1 MTADTTTAT
10 VDTAAVDRVADRAE
24 RIRRAAIFVL
34 LAIQLAIFATTLP
47 NFLTAGNLQN
57 IALRAA
63 PLAIVAAV
71 MTLILILGAIDVSVG
86 SMLGVL
92 AWIVGTMT
100 NAEVGVVTTLAAVL
114 ATGLAMGTINGLIV
128 GKGKVLPIVGTL
140 GMLFVWRAVV
150 YGLWNN
156 SDVFAPPLI
165 PALREQILGIPLVV
179 YVVLAAYGALWYVLR
194 NRAYGRHVYA
204 IGNDAD
210 AAYLAGIKVDRVII
224 ATFALLGVAVAVGSI
239 FYMSRT
245 GVVQAFTGEWFEL
258 GVIASVLIGG
268 TRITGGRGSI
278 IGTLGGVLFVATLEN
293 GIVLMGVPSLWND
306 FALGAMIL
314 IAVSAD
320 ALISRRTAA
329 KGAQA

>member
-1 MTADTTTAT
+1 MSTAT
-10 VDTAAVDRVADRAE
+10 STSSRHTLGEAFVGRAE
-24 RIRRAAIFVL
+24 QIRRAAIFVL
-34 LAIQLAIFATTLP
+34 LGAQFLLFSLLLP

-57 IALRAA
+57 IAVRAA

-71 MTLILILGAIDVSVG
+71 MTLILLLGAIDVSVG

-92 AWIVGTMT
+92 AWVVGTLT
-100 NAEVGVVTTLAAVL
+100 VADLGVATVLAAVL
-114 ATGLAMGTINGLIV
+114 LAGAAMGSVNGLIV

-150 YGLWNN
+150 YGLWDN
-156 SDVFAPPLI
+156 SDVFAPPLL
-165 PALREQILGIPLVV
+165 PVLTDRVAGIPVSLFVVAVV
-179 YVVLAAYGALWYVLR
+179 YAAVWYVLR
-194 NRAYGRHVYA
+194 FRPYGRHVYA
-204 IGNDAD
+204 VGNDAE
-210 AAYLAGIKVDRVII
+210 AARLVGINVDRVII
-224 ATFALLGVAVAVGSI
+224 STYALLGLAVAVASV

-268 TRITGGRGSI
+268 TRITGGRGSV
-278 IGTLGGVLFVATLEN
+278 IGTLGGVCFVATLEN

-329 KGAQA
+329 KGAQG